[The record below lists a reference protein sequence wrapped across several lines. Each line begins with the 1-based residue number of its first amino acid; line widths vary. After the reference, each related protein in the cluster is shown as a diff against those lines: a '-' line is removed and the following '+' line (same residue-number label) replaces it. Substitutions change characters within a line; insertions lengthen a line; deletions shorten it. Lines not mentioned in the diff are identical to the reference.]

1 MVTRER
7 FEQGMTMSEY
17 VDQMG
22 MNMDRF
28 EKVLADSVIA
38 SEDRA
43 ALDRRAGKLNVL
55 VITEDWCGEAINS
68 VPVVAKLIENNPRAE
83 ARVFLRD
90 ANPDLMDQYL
100 KEGRYRSIPVF
111 AFFDE
116 EMNELARLIERAPR
130 VTGDRAQDVVKEV
143 RNLLEA

>member
-7 FEQGMTMSEY
+7 FEQGLTMSQY
-17 VDQMG
+17 IDQMG
-22 MNMDRF
+22 MNKERF
-28 EKVLADSVIA
+28 ASVLADTVIRQ
-38 SEDRA
+38 EDRE
-43 ALDRRAGKLNVL
+43 ALARRAGKLNVM

-68 VPVVAKLIENNPRAE
+68 VPVVAKLLGNNPNVE

-116 EMNELARLIERAPR
+116 RMNELARLIERAPR
-130 VTGDRAQDVVKEV
+130 VTGDRTQDVVKEV